1 MNYKQIG
8 ITALLACTYIIG
20 GQMAI
25 HAEERPIVKPIPA
38 SITQVKEDPEWSGI
52 MDHLLN
58 QDIPS
63 HLHISPQQRELLT
76 LAILTAL
83 PAPQEISSHV
93 ENALKLG
100 ATPEE
105 IRETLLQTTP
115 YAGYPKT
122 KASIEQMY
130 QTFKKR
136 GVRFP
141 LPQQGTVTGETRYEK
156 GLEKQVA
163 IAGDRILRRI
173 QEAPA
178 DEAHIHTLLAEN
190 CFGDYYTRNILSLK
204 ERELITFVTIA
215 TLGGADPQVRGHV
228 AANLQV
234 GNTRQDLLDAITVA
248 LPYMGYPRTLNALA
262 AINAI
267 VPAETSQ
274 KGK

>member
-1 MNYKQIG
+1 MNYKQI
-8 ITALLACTYIIG
+8 TLAALLACTTVLF
-20 GQMAI
+20 GQTVIQAKD
-25 HAEERPIVKPIPA
+25 VSTNSSIPPA
-38 SITQVKEDPEWSGI
+38 LTQVKEDPEWSGI

-58 QDIPS
+58 EDIPA
-63 HLHISPQQRELLT
+63 HLHLSAQKRELLT
-76 LAILTAL
+76 LAVLTAL
-83 PAPQEISSHV
+83 PAPQEISGHV
-93 ENALKLG
+93 EHALQLG

-130 QTFKKR
+130 KAFKKQ
-136 GVRFP
+136 GIRFP
-141 LPQQGTVTGETRYEK
+141 ISPQGIVTGETRYEK

-163 IAGDRILRRI
+163 IAGDRILRRM
-173 QEAPA
+173 ETAPS
-178 DEAHIHTLLAEN
+178 DEAHINTLLAEN

-204 ERELITFVTIA
+204 DRELITFVTIA
-215 TLGGADPQVRGHV
+215 ALGGADPQVRGHV
-228 AANLQV
+228 SANVAA

-274 KGK
+274 KGN

>member
-1 MNYKQIG
+1 MNYKQI
-8 ITALLACTYIIG
+8 TLAALLACTTVLF
-20 GQMAI
+20 GQTTMQAKDI
-25 HAEERPIVKPIPA
+25 SSTSSIP
-38 SITQVKEDPEWSGI
+38 STLTQVKEDPEWSGI
-52 MDHLLN
+52 MDHLFK
-58 QDIPS
+58 QDIPA
-63 HLHISPQQRELLT
+63 HLHLSPQKRELLT

-115 YAGYPKT
+115 YAGYSKT
-122 KASIEQMY
+122 KAIIEQMY
-130 QTFKKR
+130 RTFKKR
-136 GVRFP
+136 GIRLP
-141 LPQQGTVTGETRYEK
+141 LSPQGTVTGETRYDK

-163 IAGDRILRRI
+163 IAGDRILHRI

-178 DEAHIHTLLAEN
+178 DEAHINTLLAEN
-190 CFGDYYTRNILSLK
+190 CFGDYYTRNILSLQD
-204 ERELITFVTIA
+204 RELITFVTIA
-215 TLGGADPQVRGHV
+215 ALGGADPQVRGHV

-262 AINAI
+262 AINAV

>member
-8 ITALLACTYIIG
+8 ITALLACTYILG

-25 HAEERPIVKPIPA
+25 HAAENPTTKTIPV
-38 SITQVKEDPEWSGI
+38 SITQVKEDTEWSSI
-52 MDHLLN
+52 MDNLLN
-58 QDIPS
+58 RDIPS
-63 HLHISPQQRELLT
+63 HLQFSPQKRELLT

-83 PAPQEISSHV
+83 PAQQEISAHV
-93 ENALKLG
+93 DNALQLG
-100 ATPEE
+100 ISPEE

-122 KASIEQMY
+122 KASVEQMY

-136 GVRFP
+136 GIRLP
-141 LPQQGTVTGETRYEK
+141 LAPQGTVTGETRYDK

-163 IAGDRILRRI
+163 VAGDRILRRI

-178 DEAHIHTLLAEN
+178 DEAHINTLLAEN
-190 CFGDYYTRNILSLK
+190 CFGDYYTRPILSLK
-204 ERELITFVTIA
+204 DRELVTFVTIA
-215 TLGGADPQVRGHV
+215 ALGGADPQVRGHV
-228 AANLQV
+228 AANLAV